1 MCFWRSHSTPI
12 RWVVVVKIVRS
23 RRLIVVVVPL
33 VPTQKVVSFVVDSSS
48 QQLPPLTQMCVRNK
62 TLNTSL
68 KKVSFLGKKSLCESA
83 KSIAI
88 RALRRR
94 RRRRKRRERGRER
107 RTRRIRRRS
116 DDDGSGGG
124 RLVADDFDFD
134 DDDDDD
140 ACCCVSTKAMCTN
153 GTDDDVDDPFY

>member
-94 RRRRKRRERGRER
+94 RKRRRRERGRER

-116 DDDGSGGG
+116 DDDGSDGG